1 MPASSRSRSHTR
13 TPIHVLFCVASNH
26 SCVHAWRQ
34 SGDGRWGH
42 ARKSERALLDCES
55 DICCVSRVESYSLLP
70 LLFVQRAAKI
80 PHACSRLV
88 LWIPHR
94 NVVGSAGGPRRF
106 SGVSARPQG
115 VWRLSD
121 SASVALD
128 PAHLFAFALT

>member
-1 MPASSRSRSHTR
+1 MVGQATVIGWGSPLCRLRVERMQAGKT
-13 TPIHVLFCVASNH
+13 VASQR
-26 SCVHAWRQ
+26 SCR
-34 SGDGRWGH
+34 DCLEEC
-42 ARKSERALLDCES
+42 SELLAKWFLQAALLFTV
-55 DICCVSRVESYSLLP
+55 IQM